1 MQDGQKDR
9 HSDPPNPGAP
19 RRAAPRTAERAN
31 GQGCRHDERGVALLL
46 AILVLAL
53 LVALIL
59 EFDSEARREYREAA
73 AFRDNFKAT
82 VLTRAAVQAA
92 RAVLQQ
98 DLLRDKQTG
107 QMYDATT
114 DLWAFPIQKYAIGD
128 GLMSAQIEDERSK
141 LNLNDLATA
150 VDPNVKKTKV
160 LRFKRLFSLLQ
171 INPDIVDAIVDW
183 VDADD
188 IPEPAGAESV
198 YYQALRPSY
207 RAANAPLQTMREMRL
222 IKGMT
227 PEIVERLLEYVT
239 VYPQEGESKIN
250 INTAESLV
258 IQSLDPGITQSMAAE
273 IIQSRPFKVANDLD
287 KVGSAKELFAKLRFT
302 STYDVKTNMFSA
314 KMTLS
319 VNETTKSGIVVLER
333 DEATGNSS
341 VKYFRF
347 L

>member
-1 MQDGQKDR
+1 MQD
-9 HSDPPNPGAP
+9 PV
-19 RRAAPRTAERAN
+19 
-31 GQGCRHDERGVALLL
+31 RHDERGVALLL

-98 DLLRDKQTG
+98 DHLRDKQTG
-107 QMYDATT
+107 QIYDATT
-114 DLWAFPIQKYAIGD
+114 DLWAFPIQNYVIGD
-128 GLMSAQIEDERSK
+128 GVMTAQIEDERSK

-160 LRFKRLFSLLQ
+160 LRFKRLFTLLQ
-171 INPDIVDAIVDW
+171 INPDLVDAIVDW

-227 PEIVERLLEYVT
+227 SEIVEKLLQYVT

-250 INTAESLV
+250 INTAELLV
-258 IQSLDPGITQSMAAE
+258 IQALDPSISQTMAGE
-273 IIQSRPFKVANDLD
+273 IIQSRPFKTPQDLD
-287 KVGSAKELFAKLRFT
+287 KVGSAKEVFAKLRGL
-302 STYDVKTNMFSA
+302 STYDVKSNIFSA
-314 KMTLS
+314 RMTLT
-319 VNETTKSGIVVLER
+319 VNETTKAGTVVLQR